1 MHCAQRPQT
10 SAIAKPTFCSTVQA
24 GELLRQVAA
33 VDPADYE
40 RQMAATAGSV
50 RAVGTFIAEL
60 ADRSVD
66 IALCNSHS
74 REVVAVSRVCICILF
89 AHSFGMACMS

>member
-1 MHCAQRPQT
+1 MVEVASC
-10 SAIAKPTFCSTVQA
+10 SAVQA
-24 GELLRQVAA
+24 VELLRQVAA

-60 ADRSVD
+60 ADRST
-66 IALCNSHS
+66 H
-74 REVVAVSRVCICILF
+74 VSMLP
-89 AHSFGMACMS
+89 